1 MKWTALYTVILL
13 LSASTAAMA
22 DETTRLLAEALI
34 ADDLFGDA
42 AVEYRRLA
50 LESAQPEHRSACFWA
65 SAYAYW
71 RDGRTSVASDMLDL
85 AEDLSDEYAKQ
96 SLQLRAE
103 IAASENHWAEA
114 EFYLRSLSTDSSDA
128 AMQNGILR
136 RLARTQ
142 LQMGDASAASATL
155 SSIPA
160 NANTELAA
168 LETYES
174 GRDKSPRTGG
184 LMGIIPGLGYVYSG
198 EYGNAVRSL
207 ILNALFIY
215 GMVDTAQEDQ
225 WGGFGIITFFELTW
239 YTGSIYGGFDAAH
252 RYNQERLLS
261 VAEEIDGD
269 LNLRPD
275 FAKFPVIRL
284 RY

>member
-1 MKWTALYTVILL
+1 
-13 LSASTAAMA
+13 
-22 DETTRLLAEALI
+22 
-34 ADDLFGDA
+34 
-42 AVEYRRLA
+42 
-50 LESAQPEHRSACFWA
+50 
-65 SAYAYW
+65 
-71 RDGRTSVASDMLDL
+71 
-85 AEDLSDEYAKQ
+85 
-96 SLQLRAE
+96 
-103 IAASENHWAEA
+103 
-114 EFYLRSLSTDSSDA
+114 
-128 AMQNGILR
+128 
-136 RLARTQ
+136 
-142 LQMGDASAASATL
+142 
-155 SSIPA
+155 
-160 NANTELAA
+160 
-168 LETYES
+168 
-174 GRDKSPRTGG
+174 
-184 LMGIIPGLGYVYSG
+184 MGIIPGLGYVYSG